1 MRVEHL
7 RVYDGTNLPGK
18 DEGMVDNG
26 CLSDLFTQS
35 RKISVSQV
43 CVPFGNPFTFS
54 DSISSFF
61 LLLYQRVIH
70 PDKLSPSLT
79 AEERKKATERC
90 QQFNGE
96 VELLK
101 EPEWIES
108 YEDHHGNNVSSQK
121 REAGRRSFRDGRV
134 KMISY
139 LTYLRTPYNN
149 PPNGGTVISQ
159 LIGVDD
165 PQFNADMEVVNTL
178 CHYYI
183 MPPST
188 PVYYCDLPCLLW
200 CLRGILNACPRPNCL
215 VRKFMQ
221 DEEKAKQPPTPPSP
235 ELASTAK
242 KSSTYSSA
250 YSYAYS
256 SKKEKQSTIP
266 PSSEPVV
273 GTKTATTHPK
283 KTPETPT
290 PASTKSYVHTATPAN
305 QPTVT
310 KVAATDTAAA
320 GTQSSVH
327 TAPVSSVP
335 LQKPGASSTKAFSA
349 PKPAPPKP
357 TAPVSS
363 SVPLQPGGTKEFSA
377 PQPAPPKAAFVP
389 EQRKSASAG
398 EPTPM
403 DIDEDFSDE
412 IRKRKQTSSVPV
424 QKRYKKTMTIEEKQ
438 QRCTECQR
446 HPTGIGCKEHH
457 SDIQN
462 QNRAQGKTFGWY
474 KNRKTKKQTACRK
487 CIAHGYFCLDHLHQ
501 DPNLYKDVFQEFG
514 RATANVTNHYYHQQ
528 HYQQNTT
535 NNNQSFSG
543 ANFYGPVHF

>member
-1 MRVEHL
+1 MSVEHL
-7 RVYDGTNLPGK
+7 CVYDGTNLPGK

-26 CLSDLFTQS
+26 CLSDLFAQS

-43 CVPFGNPFTFS
+43 SVPFGNPFTFS

-61 LLLYQRVIH
+61 LLLYQRIIH
-70 PDKLSPSLT
+70 PDKFSPSLT

-90 QQFNGE
+90 QKFNGE
-96 VELLK
+96 MGLLK
-101 EPEWIES
+101 DPEWIES
-108 YEDHHGNNVSSQK
+108 YEDHHGNNISSQK
-121 REAGRRSFRDGRV
+121 READRRSFRNGRV
-134 KMISY
+134 KMTTY
-139 LTYLRTPYNN
+139 LPYLRTPYNN

-183 MPPST
+183 MPPSK

-266 PSSEPVV
+266 PSSEPAV
-273 GTKTATTHPK
+273 GTKTATTHAK

-310 KVAATDTAAA
+310 KVAATDRAAA

-349 PKPAPPKP
+349 PKPAPPK
-357 TAPVSS
+357 
-363 SVPLQPGGTKEFSA
+363 
-377 PQPAPPKAAFVP
+377 AAFVP
-389 EQRKSASAG
+389 EQRKSASTD
-398 EPTPM
+398 EPKAM
-403 DIDEDFSDE
+403 DIDEDLSDE
-412 IRKRKQTSSVPV
+412 IRKRKQTCSVPV

-446 HPTGIGCKEHH
+446 HPSGIGCKEHH

-474 KNRKTKKQTACRK
+474 KNRKTKKQTACHK
-487 CIAHGYFCLDHLHQ
+487 CIAHGYFCLVHLHQ
-501 DPNLYKDVFQEFG
+501 DPNLYKDVFEEFG